1 MSARLYNGW
10 AFETLN
16 ATFPFPQVFSLS
28 PFPLAREPTVTA
40 WRGTTLGRDITC
52 AISLIVP
59 LRFVRRLRNN
69 MAQSL
74 VLYVKSDARY
84 SRRLAAPSP
93 SSKLHIPFI
102 STLRISFRFGR
113 GCPTQSVILRVSKDL
128 AVRRIFF
135 APLDSSTTLRMTRK
149 NLHFTDTYK
158 SGVGVPPNQK
168 YQADNLAKLRQEFLS
183 VTELSKIFGAVRR
196 TKA

>member
-1 MSARLYNGW
+1 MFCSCESVVGVCAN
-10 AFETLN
+10 FN

-40 WRGTTLGRDITC
+40 WRGTTLGRDITN

-84 SRRLAAPSP
+84 GRRLAAPNP
-93 SSKLHIPFI
+93 SSKSHIPFI
-102 STLRISFRFGR
+102 STPRIGFPLVAKGRFYAKKSQTFSQKQAKCSASR
-113 GCPTQSVILRVSKDL
+113 WDKSPIVIASV
-128 AVRRIFF
+128 
-135 APLDSSTTLRMTRK
+135 
-149 NLHFTDTYK
+149 
-158 SGVGVPPNQK
+158 
-168 YQADNLAKLRQEFLS
+168 S
-183 VTELSKIFGAVRR
+183 VAISR
-196 TKA
+196 

>member
-1 MSARLYNGW
+1 MFLNIFYVCSLRFYLY
-10 AFETLN
+10 FN

-40 WRGTTLGRDITC
+40 WRGTTLGRDITN

-84 SRRLAAPSP
+84 GRRLAAPIP
-93 SSKLHIPFI
+93 SSKSHSPYLVFY
-102 STLRISFRFGR
+102 
-113 GCPTQSVILRVSKDL
+113 SKKQ
-128 AVRRIFF
+128 AS
-135 APLDSSTTLRMTRK
+135 PNEK
-149 NLHFTDTYK
+149 NLYLSFTASLYISSVFSLPTSADTSIINVL
-158 SGVGVPPNQK
+158 SGKWKLVMS
-168 YQADNLAKLRQEFLS
+168 ALTHLNL
-183 VTELSKIFGAVRR
+183 
-196 TKA
+196 